1 MSQIMFNFKNT
12 PKNNGNSIAH
22 TFEATEPIVVV
33 DVGCRWGFAE
43 RFLSERCL
51 SSFKVFGFDPD
62 EVECARLKASYRHL
76 PDGYVTCVPVGLA
89 GSPGLRN
96 LYLTKEPAC
105 SSLHP
110 PIQHLAEAY
119 PALDCISLQ
128 KITTAHVTTLD
139 LWAHNANLQAIDYIK
154 IDTQGSE
161 LEILKGGESIL
172 DSTRCIDIEVEFNP
186 IYEGQTL
193 FGETDT
199 YLRSKGFVLWRLS
212 NLVHYSL
219 GGEKLVMP
227 DKNSVC
233 FDMNVRLEA
242 DAYGGQLFW
251 ADARYIHR
259 DVLAPRLQNSVRR
272 QRDQRLF
279 EALNMADVVDHMNR
293 ISLRA

>member
-1 MSQIMFNFKNT
+1 MFSFKNLLS
-12 PKNNGNSIAH
+12 KDNNSDIQLTSGG
-22 TFEATEPIVVV
+22 EPIIVV

-43 RFLSERCL
+43 RFLSEQCQSTFRI
-51 SSFKVFGFDPD
+51 FGFDPD
-62 EVECARLKASYRHL
+62 EAECSRLQASYSHL
-76 PDGYVTCVPVGLA
+76 PAGYITCVPVGLA

-110 PIQHLAEAY
+110 PIQHLAEEY

-128 KITTAHVTTLD
+128 EIKTAHVTTLD
-139 LWAHNANLQAIDYIK
+139 LWAQHQNLRTVDYIK

-161 LEILKGGESIL
+161 LEILKGGECIL
-172 DSTRCIDIEVEFNP
+172 ATTRCIDIEVEFNP

-199 YLRSKGFVLWRLS
+199 YLRSKGFMLWRLS
-212 NLVHYSL
+212 NLVHYSF
-219 GGEKLVMP
+219 GGEQLVMP

-233 FDMNVRLEA
+233 FDTNVRLEA
-242 DAYGGQLFW
+242 EAYGGQLFW

-259 DVLAPRLQNSVRR
+259 DVLVPRMQNSVRR
-272 QRDQRLF
+272 QRDQHLF
-279 EALNMADVVDHMNR
+279 EALKMADVVDHMSR
-293 ISLRA
+293 ISLKL

>member
-1 MSQIMFNFKNT
+1 MFFLKNELNKVEDLNT
-12 PKNNGNSIAH
+12 QKTSAP
-22 TFEATEPIVVV
+22 EPIVIV

-43 RFLSERCL
+43 RFLSEQCQ

-62 EVECARLKASYRHL
+62 EAECDRLQASYGHL
-76 PDGYVTCVPVGLA
+76 PDGYITCVPVGLA
-89 GSPGLRN
+89 GSPGQRN

-110 PIQHLAEAY
+110 PMQYLAENY

-128 KITTAHVTTLD
+128 KIVTARVTTLD
-139 LWAHNANLQAIDYIK
+139 LWAREKKLQTIDYIK

-161 LEILKGGESIL
+161 LEILRGGNSLI
-172 DSTRCIDIEVEFNP
+172 DTTRCIDIEVEFNP

-199 YLRSKGFVLWRLS
+199 YLRTKGFVLWRLS

-219 GGEKLVMP
+219 SAEQLVMP

-233 FDMNVRLEA
+233 YDTNVRLEA
-242 DAYGGQLFW
+242 EAYGGQLFW

-259 DVLAPRLQNSVRR
+259 DVLAPRLPDSTKR

-279 EALNMADVVDHMNR
+279 EALNMVDIIDHMNR
-293 ISLRA
+293 FASKI

>member
-1 MSQIMFNFKNT
+1 MFFSKKVSNKDNDLNVQT
-12 PKNNGNSIAH
+12 SGA
-22 TFEATEPIVVV
+22 AEPIIVV

-43 RFLSERCL
+43 RFLSEQCQSTFRI
-51 SSFKVFGFDPD
+51 FGFDPD
-62 EVECARLKASYRHL
+62 EAECSRLQASYSHL
-76 PDGYVTCVPVGLA
+76 PNGYVTCVPVGLA

-110 PIQHLAEAY
+110 PMQHLAEKY

-128 KITTAHVTTLD
+128 KITTTHVTTLE
-139 LWAHNANLQAIDYIK
+139 LWARGKNLQSIDYIK

-161 LEILKGGESIL
+161 LEILKGGDSII
-172 DSTRCIDIEVEFNP
+172 DTTRCIDIEVEFNP

-199 YLRSKGFVLWRLS
+199 FLRSKGFVLWRLS

-219 GGEKLVMP
+219 GGERLVMP

-233 FDMNVRLEA
+233 FDTNVRLEA
-242 DAYGGQLFW
+242 EAYGGQLFW
-251 ADARYIHR
+251 ADARYIR
-259 DVLAPRLQNSVRR
+259 MDVLAPRLSDSTRR
-272 QRDQRLF
+272 QRDLRLF
-279 EALNMADVVDHMNR
+279 EALNMVNVVDHMNR
-293 ISLRA
+293 VVSIV

>member
-1 MSQIMFNFKNT
+1 MFSFKKVSSKDNDLNT
-12 PKNNGNSIAH
+12 QASCA
-22 TFEATEPIVVV
+22 AEPIVVV

-43 RFLSERCL
+43 RFLSEQCQSTFRI
-51 SSFKVFGFDPD
+51 FGFDPD
-62 EVECARLKASYRHL
+62 EAECSRLQASYSHL
-76 PDGYVTCVPVGLA
+76 PAGYVTCVPVGLA
-89 GSPGLRN
+89 GSHGPRN

-110 PIQHLAEAY
+110 PLQYLAENY

-128 KITTAHVTTLD
+128 KVITTNVTTLD
-139 LWAHNANLQAIDYIK
+139 LWAREKNLQAIDYIK

-161 LEILKGGESIL
+161 LEILKGGESIIGT
-172 DSTRCIDIEVEFNP
+172 TRCIDIEVEFNP

-219 GGEKLVMP
+219 GGEQLVMP
-227 DKNSVC
+227 EKNSVC
-233 FDMNVRLEA
+233 FDTNVRLEA
-242 DAYGGQLFW
+242 EAYGGQLFW

-259 DVLAPRLQNSVRR
+259 NVLAPTVDDSTTR
-272 QRDQRLF
+272 QRDLRLF
-279 EALNMADVVDHMNR
+279 EALSMVDVVDHMNR
-293 ISLRA
+293 IAMV